1 MTRERGFAKPS
12 ARRGIP
18 PPGGP
23 DATLPPLRTGADHGM
38 TARILLVEDDA
49 ALLSILTAAIGF
61 GGFSSEAV
69 KTGLEALKAFERG
82 GFDAVL
88 MDLGL
93 PDMDGGEVLTSLR
106 AISDVPIIV
115 VSGRGTERDKIQAL
129 DLGADDYVAKPFLPG
144 ELLARLRAALRRHR
158 RARGAGGSG
167 DEAVAPDAE
176 RLPVRLGPVT
186 LDPLRRSAEAGGQEV
201 ILNETEYKVMS
212 LLARERGSIVGRQE
226 VLEALYGEAPPKETR
241 IVDVYISNI
250 RKKLAGLPGGEDLI
264 ATYRGR
270 GWMVRRV

>member
-1 MTRERGFAKPS
+1 
-12 ARRGIP
+12 
-18 PPGGP
+18 
-23 DATLPPLRTGADHGM
+23 M
-38 TARILLVEDDA
+38 TARILLVEDDP
-49 ALLSILTAAIGF
+49 ALLSILSAAIGF

-106 AISDVPIIV
+106 GSSDIPIIV

-129 DLGADDYVAKPFLPG
+129 DLGADDYIAKPFLPG

-158 RARGAGGSG
+158 RARGGAPGGGEEGASPDSG
-167 DEAVAPDAE
+167 
-176 RLPVRLGPVT
+176 RLPVRLGAVT

-250 RKKLAGLPGGEDLI
+250 RKKLAGLTGGEDLI

-270 GWMVRRV
+270 GWMVRRG

>member
-1 MTRERGFAKPS
+1 
-12 ARRGIP
+12 
-18 PPGGP
+18 
-23 DATLPPLRTGADHGM
+23 M
-38 TARILLVEDDA
+38 TARILLVEDDP

-61 GGFSSEAV
+61 GGFSSESV
-69 KTGLEALKAFERG
+69 KTGLEALKMFERG

-106 AISDVPIIV
+106 GISDIPIIV

-129 DLGADDYVAKPFLPG
+129 DLGADDFIAKPFLPG

-158 RARGAGGSG
+158 RGRGGADGAGEGTAS
-167 DEAVAPDAE
+167 PDSE
-176 RLPVRLGPVT
+176 RLPLRLGPVT

-212 LLARERGSIVGRQE
+212 LLARERGSIVGRPE
-226 VLEALYGEAPPKETR
+226 VLATLYGEAPPKETR

-264 ATYRGR
+264 MTYRGR
-270 GWMVRRV
+270 GWMIRRT

>member
-1 MTRERGFAKPS
+1 
-12 ARRGIP
+12 
-18 PPGGP
+18 
-23 DATLPPLRTGADHGM
+23 M
-38 TARILLVEDDA
+38 TARVLLVEDDP
-49 ALLSILTAAIGF
+49 ALLSILSAAIGF
-61 GGFSSEAV
+61 GGFSSESV

-106 AISDVPIIV
+106 GISDVPIIV

-158 RARGAGGSG
+158 RTRGGGG
-167 DEAVAPDAE
+167 GEEIEAPDAE

-186 LDPLRRSAEAGGQEV
+186 LDPLRRSAEAGGREV

-226 VLEALYGEAPPKETR
+226 VLEALYGAAPPKETR

>member
-1 MTRERGFAKPS
+1 
-12 ARRGIP
+12 
-18 PPGGP
+18 
-23 DATLPPLRTGADHGM
+23 M
-38 TARILLVEDDA
+38 TARILLVEDDP
-49 ALLSILTAAIGF
+49 ALLSILSAAIGF

-93 PDMDGGEVLTSLR
+93 PDMDGGEVLASLR
-106 AISDVPIIV
+106 SGSDVPIIV

-129 DLGADDYVAKPFLPG
+129 DLGADDYIAKPFLPG

-158 RARGAGGSG
+158 RARGGGG
-167 DEAVAPDAE
+167 GGGGEEAAAPDAG

-186 LDPLRRSAEAGGQEV
+186 LDPLRRSAEAGGREV

-270 GWMVRRV
+270 GWMVRRA

>member
-1 MTRERGFAKPS
+1 
-12 ARRGIP
+12 
-18 PPGGP
+18 
-23 DATLPPLRTGADHGM
+23 M
-38 TARILLVEDDA
+38 TARILLVEDDP
-49 ALLSILTAAIGF
+49 ALLSILSAAIGF
-61 GGFSSEAV
+61 GGFSSESV

-106 AISDVPIIV
+106 GMSDIPIIV

-129 DLGADDYVAKPFLPG
+129 DLGADDYIAKPFLPG

-158 RARGAGGSG
+158 RARGGGGSAG
-167 DEAVAPDAE
+167 AEEGASPDAG

-250 RKKLAGLPGGEDLI
+250 RKKLAGLPGGDDLI

-270 GWMVRRV
+270 GWMVRRT

>member
-1 MTRERGFAKPS
+1 
-12 ARRGIP
+12 
-18 PPGGP
+18 
-23 DATLPPLRTGADHGM
+23 M
-38 TARILLVEDDA
+38 TARILLVEDDPV
-49 ALLSILTAAIGF
+49 LLSILTAAIGF
-61 GGFSSEAV
+61 GGFTSEAV

-93 PDMDGGEVLTSLR
+93 PDMDGGEVLAALR
-106 AISDVPIIV
+106 GSSDIPIIV

-129 DLGADDYVAKPFLPG
+129 DLGADDYIAKPFLPG
-144 ELLARLRAALRRHR
+144 ELLARLRATLRRHR
-158 RARGAGGSG
+158 RSRGGGGGSDGAGTPTDS
-167 DEAVAPDAE
+167 E
-176 RLPVRLGPVT
+176 RLPVRLGTVT
-186 LDPLRRSAEAGGQEV
+186 LDPLRRSAESGGQEV
-201 ILNETEYKVMS
+201 ILNETEYKVMA

-250 RKKLAGLPGGEDLI
+250 RKKLAGLEGGEDLI

-270 GWMVRRV
+270 GWMIRRS

>member
-1 MTRERGFAKPS
+1 
-12 ARRGIP
+12 
-18 PPGGP
+18 
-23 DATLPPLRTGADHGM
+23 M
-38 TARILLVEDDA
+38 TARILLVEDDP
-49 ALLSILTAAIGF
+49 ALLSILSAAIGF
-61 GGFSSEAV
+61 GGFTSDSV

-93 PDMDGGEVLTSLR
+93 PDMDGGEVLTALR
-106 AISDVPIIV
+106 GTSDIPIIV

-129 DLGADDYVAKPFLPG
+129 DLGADDYIAKPFLPG

-158 RARGAGGSG
+158 RSRGGGG
-167 DEAVAPDAE
+167 DGEGGASPDAE
-176 RLPVRLGPVT
+176 RLPVRLGSVT
-186 LDPLRRSAEAGGQEV
+186 LDPLRRSAESGGQEV
-201 ILNETEYKVMS
+201 ILNETEYKVMA

-226 VLEALYGEAPPKETR
+226 VLETLYGEAPPRETR

-250 RKKLAGLPGGEDLI
+250 RKKLAGLAGGEDLI

-270 GWMVRRV
+270 GWMIRRT

>member
-1 MTRERGFAKPS
+1 
-12 ARRGIP
+12 
-18 PPGGP
+18 
-23 DATLPPLRTGADHGM
+23 M
-38 TARILLVEDDA
+38 TARILLVEDDP

-61 GGFSSEAV
+61 GGFTSDAV

-106 AISDVPIIV
+106 GLSDVPIIV

-129 DLGADDYVAKPFLPG
+129 DLGADA
-144 ELLARLRAALRRHR
+144 E
-158 RARGAGGSG
+158 GAPS
-167 DEAVAPDAE
+167 ADAD

-186 LDPLRRSAEAGGQEV
+186 LDPLRRSAEAGGREV

-250 RKKLAGLPGGEDLI
+250 RKKLAGLEGGEDLI

-270 GWMVRRV
+270 GWMVRRG

>member
-1 MTRERGFAKPS
+1 
-12 ARRGIP
+12 
-18 PPGGP
+18 
-23 DATLPPLRTGADHGM
+23 M
-38 TARILLVEDDA
+38 TARILLVEDDP

-61 GGFSSEAV
+61 GGFSSESV

-106 AISDVPIIV
+106 AVSDIPIIV

-129 DLGADDYVAKPFLPG
+129 DLGADDYIAKPFLPG

-158 RARGAGGSG
+158 RGRGGGGG
-167 DEAVAPDAE
+167 DGDDAASPDAE

-212 LLARERGSIVGRQE
+212 LLARERGSIVGRSE
-226 VLEALYGEAPPKETR
+226 VLAALYGEAPPKETR

-264 ATYRGR
+264 ITYRGR
-270 GWMVRRV
+270 GWMIRRG

>member
-1 MTRERGFAKPS
+1 
-12 ARRGIP
+12 
-18 PPGGP
+18 
-23 DATLPPLRTGADHGM
+23 M
-38 TARILLVEDDA
+38 TARILLVEDDP
-49 ALLSILTAAIGF
+49 ALLSILSAAIGF

-106 AISDVPIIV
+106 GTSDIPIIV

-129 DLGADDYVAKPFLPG
+129 DLGADDYIAKPFLPG

-158 RARGAGGSG
+158 RARGVGGG
-167 DEAVAPDAE
+167 GEEVPGPDAG
-176 RLPVRLGPVT
+176 RLPVRLGAVT

-250 RKKLAGLPGGEDLI
+250 RKKLAGLTGGEDLI

-270 GWMVRRV
+270 GWMVRRS

>member
-1 MTRERGFAKPS
+1 
-12 ARRGIP
+12 
-18 PPGGP
+18 
-23 DATLPPLRTGADHGM
+23 M
-38 TARILLVEDDA
+38 TARILLVEDDP
-49 ALLSILTAAIGF
+49 ALLSILSAAIGF

-106 AISDVPIIV
+106 GISDIPIIV

-158 RARGAGGSG
+158 RSRGGGSG
-167 DEAVAPDAE
+167 GAEGGEEGSSPDAG
-176 RLPVRLGPVT
+176 RLPVRVGAVT

-226 VLEALYGEAPPKETR
+226 VLEVLYGEAPPKETR

-270 GWMVRRV
+270 GWMVRRT